1 MATSPLISAPVATIN
16 NAGTAIAGSAT
27 AGNTVIAR
35 LADGTILGTA
45 LVNGI
50 SRFSMNFKQAQING
64 EKIYLTQVDAS
75 GNESAPS
82 IISAPDFTA
91 PTEPENVKF
100 VADGSGMTGK
110 TEAFGRVTVVNGYGA
125 KLGET
130 YADKDGNFTLA
141 LSEPLKNGEK
151 VSIYVTDAAS
161 LSSKPL
167 QLTAPDFTPP
177 KAPESVQIDPSGT
190 LVTGKAEPGATISV
204 KDPSGKEIGTG
215 TVLPDGTFVVT
226 VNPAQTNGENL
237 KVTATDPAGNTS
249 PSTGVVAPDTTAPLA
264 PENVAVDPKGEVVT
278 GKAEPGATVSV
289 KDSSGKEIG
298 TGTALPDGTFS
309 VTLTTPQKNGETVT
323 VTATDNA
330 GNTSPGTAAVA
341 PDLTAPNAPTDLN
354 IDPKGEVVT
363 GKAEPNSTVT
373 IKDPAGNV
381 IGTGTTKPDGTFSV
395 TLTTPQKNGET
406 VTVTA
411 ADKAGNT
418 SPEAN
423 VTALDTTAPKTPT
436 DAVVDQVTGATVT
449 GKAEPN
455 STVTVKDPAGN
466 VIGTGTTKPD
476 GTFSVALTTPQKNGE
491 TVSVTAADKAGN
503 TSPNATAVAP
513 DLTAPNAPTD
523 LKIDPAGVVLT
534 GKAEPNSSIAVKD
547 AAGNVIGTGTTKP
560 DGTFSVALTTPQ
572 KNGETVSVTAA
583 DKAGNTSPA
592 ANVTAADTT
601 APNTPTDAMVDQVTG
616 ATVTGKAEPNSTIT
630 VKDPAGNVIG
640 TGTTKPDGTFSV
652 ALTTPQKNGETVSV
666 TATDAAGNPSVP
678 ATAVAPDHVAPD
690 APTDVKV
697 DDATGATVTGK
708 AEPNSN
714 IVVKDQAGN
723 VIGTGVTGTDGK
735 FAVAIVPAQK
745 NGETVSVTASDISGN
760 TSQPSTGVAPDL
772 TAPNAPT
779 DVKVENQGLNVTGK
793 AEPNSNVV
801 VKDAAG
807 KIIGTGVTD
816 PNGNFVVALT
826 VPQKNGET
834 VSVTAADK
842 AGNTSPATNAVAP
855 DITAP
860 DVKNLAIDKAGL
872 VLTGE
877 SEPNTK
883 IDIKDASGKVIAQTT
898 TDATGKFTVTFTKPY
913 GSGELL
919 GVVATDAAGNASAAQ
934 YVKAPTL
941 LVANSEVVQADVDL
955 AYITSTKT
963 TTSSVGFGSLGK
975 ILGIP
980 IFGSNSA
987 EINFSVKA
995 NETSTVDIKAFNTSL
1010 GSLLDGIKFTLYKQ
1024 NASGVWE
1031 KVVDS
1036 KNSGLFD
1043 VFFFFFPE
1051 GTHIQTKPLDAGNY
1065 KVIAE
1070 DTTLFGIFSGNNL
1083 TVTQTT
1089 TTTSGD
1095 LEAVKANAVSG
1106 NVMAN
1111 DLTLAGTTVTKLFTD
1126 NGTSV
1131 NVPATGKVTLV
1142 GTYGKMVIAADGS
1155 YTYTPNKSVKV
1166 VGQVDT
1172 FNYSITDKNGNIST
1186 AKVYVQIGSDEVNV
1200 KWDPANPGKPGSMLD
1215 LHNDTDF
1222 VIGNVAQTT
1231 DYANVDSGILSAQS
1245 SRTAS
1250 LNSNTFTV
1258 GKYDETTI
1266 NVNFK
1271 AADYVYSDAA
1281 KTTFTWQ
1288 LQKYNAQTG
1297 QWVNVAGA
1305 NGSKTYGYFSTVKT
1319 GESALDGTA
1328 TISGEGQY
1336 RVNFQTSGG
1345 SYFAQKFDTNVMTT
1359 TVSHDKWYLDEWGSA
1374 SGNIFTGEGVDTA
1387 AKDTVGFGKKLS
1399 ISTDGGLT
1407 FKAVGS
1413 TELVVQGKYG
1423 TLAIKADGSYNYQQ
1437 DKDAIGRE
1445 DFVYKVVTGSGESQT
1460 AHLNIEYQHNVQGS
1474 SAADFYTSSD
1484 IYNVLE
1490 MGTGADTVKFTA
1502 LNQIGHGDYWADF
1515 SKAEGDKID
1524 VSSLLSNK
1532 GVNASNIGSFVSV
1545 EKQGTDTV
1553 VKIDLD
1559 GKGTQH
1565 VAKELVVL
1573 QNTDTTLDDLLK
1585 GNHII
1590 Y

>member
-1 MATSPLISAPVATIN
+1 
-16 NAGTAIAGSAT
+16 
-27 AGNTVIAR
+27 
-35 LADGTILGTA
+35 
-45 LVNGI
+45 
-50 SRFSMNFKQAQING
+50 
-64 EKIYLTQVDAS
+64 
-75 GNESAPS
+75 
-82 IISAPDFTA
+82 
-91 PTEPENVKF
+91 
-100 VADGSGMTGK
+100 MTGK

-130 YADKDGNFTLA
+130 YADKDGNFTLK
-141 LSEPLKNGEK
+141 LTEPLKNGEK
-151 VSIYVTDAAS
+151 VTIYVTDAAS
-161 LSSKPL
+161 LASKPL
-167 QLTAPDFTPP
+167 QLIAPDFTPP
-177 KAPESVQIDPSGT
+177 SAPESVQIDGTGT

-237 KVTATDPAGNTS
+237 KVTATDPSNNTS

-264 PENVAVDPKGEVVT
+264 PEVAVDSKGEVVT
-278 GKAEPGATVSV
+278 GKAEPNSTVTV
-289 KDSSGKEIG
+289 KDSAGNVIG

-309 VTLTTPQKNGETVT
+309 IPLTTPQKNGETVT
-323 VTATDNA
+323 ATATDKA
-330 GNTSPGTAAVA
+330 GNTSPEATAVA
-341 PDLTAPNAPTDLN
+341 PDLTAPNAPTDLK

-373 IKDPAGNV
+373 VKDPAGNV
-381 IGTGTTKPDGTFSV
+381 IGTGTAKPDGTFSV

-406 VTVTA
+406 VAVTA
-411 ADKAGNT
+411 TDKAGNT
-418 SPEAN
+418 SPGAN

-491 TVSVTAADKAGN
+491 TVTVTATDKAGN
-503 TSPNATAVAP
+503 TSPDAKAVAP
-513 DLTAPNAPTD
+513 DLT
-523 LKIDPAGVVLT
+523 
-534 GKAEPNSSIAVKD
+534 
-547 AAGNVIGTGTTKP
+547 
-560 DGTFSVALTTPQ
+560 
-572 KNGETVSVTAA
+572 
-583 DKAGNTSPA
+583 
-592 ANVTAADTT
+592 
-601 APNTPTDAMVDQVTG
+601 
-616 ATVTGKAEPNSTIT
+616 
-630 VKDPAGNVIG
+630 
-640 TGTTKPDGTFSV
+640 
-652 ALTTPQKNGETVSV
+652 
-666 TATDAAGNPSVP
+666 
-678 ATAVAPDHVAPD
+678 APD

-714 IVVKDQAGN
+714 VVVKDQAGN

-735 FAVAIVPAQK
+735 FAVAIAPAQK

-760 TSQPSTGVAPDL
+760 TSKPSTGVAPDL

-779 DVKVENQGLNVTGK
+779 DVKVDNQGLNVSGK

-801 VKDAAG
+801 VKDASG
-807 KIIGTGVTD
+807 KVIGTGVTD

-834 VSVTAADK
+834 VAVTAADK
-842 AGNTSPATNAVAP
+842 AGNVSPSTSTVAP

-860 DVKNLAIDKAGL
+860 EVKNLAIDKAGL

-883 IDIKDASGKVIAQTT
+883 IEIKDASGKVILQTT
-898 TDATGKFTVTFTKPY
+898 TDANGKFVANFTKPY

-919 GVVATDAAGNASAAQ
+919 GVVATDAAGNSSAPQ

-955 AYITSTKT
+955 AYLTSTKT
-963 TTSSVGFGSLGK
+963 STSSVTFGSLGK
-975 ILGIP
+975 IFGIP
-980 IFGSNSA
+980 IFGTNSA
-987 EINFSVKA
+987 EINFSIKS

-1024 NASGVWE
+1024 NTSGIWE

-1036 KNSGLFD
+1036 QDKGLFD

-1051 GTHIQTKPLDAGNY
+1051 GTRIQTKPLDAGNY

-1070 DTTLFGIFSGNNL
+1070 DTTKFGILSGNSL
-1083 TVTQTT
+1083 TVTQNTT
-1089 TTTSGD
+1089 VTSGD
-1095 LEAVKANAVSG
+1095 LEAVNAHPVSG

-1111 DLTLAGTTVTKLFTD
+1111 DLTLAGTTVTKLVAD
-1126 NGTSV
+1126 NTGATATVS
-1131 NVPATGKVTLV
+1131 ATGKTTLV
-1142 GTYGKMVIAADGS
+1142 GKYGTMVIAADGS
-1155 YTYTPNKSVKV
+1155 YTYTPSKDKNV

-1172 FNYSITDKNGNIST
+1172 FTYSIADKNGNVAT
-1186 AKVYVQIGSDEVNV
+1186 AKVYVQIDSDEVNV
-1200 KWDPANPGKPGSMLD
+1200 KWDAANPAKPGSMLD

-1222 VIGNVAQTT
+1222 VIGNVGQMVN
-1231 DYANVDSGILSAQS
+1231 YGNVDSGILSAQS

-1266 NVNFK
+1266 NVNFI
-1271 AADYVYSDAA
+1271 ASDFISSDAS

-1297 QWVNVAGA
+1297 QWVNVSGA
-1305 NGSKTYGYFSTVKT
+1305 SGSKTYGYFSSIKT
-1319 GESALDGTA
+1319 GASALDGYA
-1328 TISGEGQY
+1328 TVSGEGQY

-1345 SYFAQKFDTNVMTT
+1345 SFFAQKFDTNVSTT
-1359 TVSHDKWYLDEWGSA
+1359 TVSHDKWYLDSWGTA
-1374 SGNIFTGEGVDTA
+1374 TGNVLTGEGLDTS

-1399 ISTDGGLT
+1399 ISTDGGVT
-1407 FKAVGS
+1407 FKEVGS
-1413 TELVVQGKYG
+1413 SELTVQGKYG
-1423 TLAIKADGSYNYQQ
+1423 SLAIKADGSYTYKQTGH
-1437 DKDAIGRE
+1437 AVGSE
-1445 DFVYKVVTGSGESQT
+1445 DFVYKVTTSNGESQT
-1460 AHLNIEYQHNVQGS
+1460 AHLNIEYQHNVKG
-1474 SAADFYTSSD
+1474 SAAADLYNASE
-1484 IYNVLE
+1484 IYHVLE
-1490 MGTGADTVKFTA
+1490 MGTGADTVKFGA
-1502 LNQIGHGDYWADF
+1502 LNLVDQGDYWADF

-1532 GVNASNIGSFVSV
+1532 GVNASNIGNFVSV
-1545 EKQGTDTV
+1545 EKQGADTV

-1565 VAKELVVL
+1565 AAKELVVL